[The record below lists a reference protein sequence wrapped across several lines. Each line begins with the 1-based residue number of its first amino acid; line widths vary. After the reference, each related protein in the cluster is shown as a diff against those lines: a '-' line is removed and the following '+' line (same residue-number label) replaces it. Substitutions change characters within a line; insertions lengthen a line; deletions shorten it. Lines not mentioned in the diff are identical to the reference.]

1 MNKVDQNNIIGGAAM
16 KRMSPS
22 EKKTQ
27 ELMELIHGKRE
38 VKDGKELLSTFIQTA
53 VEKTLQ
59 ELLEGEQRDY
69 LRRGRYQRIDDTVEA
84 EESKVEGTNENRGY
98 RNGYVPHRLKTAEG
112 IFTVDVPQVR
122 GTEAPFQSHV
132 LSRFSNRS
140 DALENLVIEMYVH
153 GLSVRDIES
162 SLERAMGT
170 FVLSDTS
177 VSEISKQL
185 HEQYEQFRSR
195 RFEGYDVVYL
205 FLDAVYEPLKKYGYQ
220 TAVLCTWGLLLDGSC
235 ILLDLR
241 IGNTESKETCLEL
254 LRDLVRR
261 GLQTPL
267 TITTDGAPGLTHAI
281 DSIWPTSKRCRC
293 WVHKMRNCQQKVP
306 PDAWT
311 EIKPLIEDIRD
322 APTYKKGEERCLT
335 FIHAYQ
341 ETYPELCRC
350 LSDDMEASLNH
361 LHVPSRHRIHVRT
374 TNRVERSFVEE
385 RRRTKIT
392 GGLWDEKS
400 LIKLVFAVLI
410 RLNDRWSKKQFSDV
424 EQIKLKHLRK
434 EWRLDTPTE
443 NKPSVECMK
452 QKRRSAGAV
461 Y

>member
-1 MNKVDQNNIIGGAAM
+1 M
-16 KRMSPS
+16 KKMAPS
-22 EKKTQ
+22 ERKAQEIKDLVNGKTDAK
-27 ELMELIHGKRE
+27 E
-38 VKDGKELLSTFIQTA
+38 GKELLSKFIQKA

-59 ELLEGEQRDY
+59 ELLEGEQRDF
-69 LRRGRYQRIDDTVEA
+69 LERGRYQRIEDTVGCDEGK
-84 EESKVEGTNENRGY
+84 EKESEVPKRY
-98 RNGYVPHRLKTAEG
+98 RNGYELNTLKTAEG
-112 IFTVDVPQVR
+112 VFQVEVPQVR
-122 GTEAPFQSHV
+122 GTEGPYRSQ
-132 LSRFSNRS
+132 LMSRFSNRS
-140 DALENLVIEMYVH
+140 EALENLVIEMYVN

-185 HEQYEQFRSR
+185 HDQYDQFRSR

-220 TAVLCTWGLLLDGSC
+220 TAVLCTWGLLIDGSC

-241 IGNTESKETCLEL
+241 TGNTESKETCLEV

-261 GLQTPL
+261 GLNAPL
-267 TITTDGAPGLTHAI
+267 TITTDGAPGLTYAI

-306 PDAWT
+306 PDEWT

-322 APTYKKGEERCLT
+322 APSYKKGEERCLG
-335 FIHAYQ
+335 FINAHK
-341 ETYPELCRC
+341 EKYPELCRC

-361 LHVPSRHRIHVRT
+361 LHFPSRHRIHIRT

-424 EQIKLKHLRK
+424 EQAKLKQLRK
-434 EWRLDTPTE
+434 EWKLYTPTE
-443 NKPSVECMK
+443 LLDSVESVK
-452 QKRRSAGAV
+452 QKRRSAGAAC
-461 Y
+461 